1 MVDDATH
8 TMSVHE
14 CRAGASKSDDYDD
27 ERKALASVSD
37 E

>member
-8 TMSVHE
+8 TMSVDE
-14 CRAGASKSDDYDD
+14 CRAGASKSDD